1 MSDPEERLK
10 VSAEK
15 DHVRA
20 LAERIA
26 RRVSQSEGE
35 DSSSPADLSS
45 NAVDELAHMRRS
57 LEELKRKLAT
67 IEEHLSQDKDDAY
80 ARDAHGMD
88 EQSAPQQER
97 REVRPPSSARSPW
110 LSGVYVPATHPSQER
125 FGVEEAAVSELV
137 DYFEKEKVCEIE
149 PGGKPCTHCDMCST
163 RGF

>member
-1 MSDPEERLK
+1 M
-10 VSAEK
+10 SAEL

-35 DSSSPADLSS
+35 NASRPADASS
-45 NAVDELAHMRRS
+45 NAVDELASMRRS

-67 IEEHLSQDKDDAY
+67 IEEQLSQDKDDSY
-80 ARDAHGMD
+80 ARDDYEMD
-88 EQSAPQQER
+88 ARSAPQQER
-97 REVRPPSSARSPW
+97 TDARPPSSAHSPW
-110 LSGVYVPATHPSQER
+110 LSGVYVPAAHPSQER

-137 DYFEKEKVCEIE
+137 DYFEKEKVCELE
-149 PGGKPCTHCDMCST
+149 PGGKPCNHCAMCNT